1 MHGAKFV
8 KKEIIMSEVLF
19 INACTRQKS
28 RTLDLAL
35 HLLGKFKGNLQRVDL
50 YDMKLLPL
58 DEKGVERRQKAA
70 EREDFSDEE
79 FNLAKQFA
87 GADVIV
93 IAAPYWDLMFPAVL
107 RTYLETICVAGLT
120 FRYSAKGAPVG
131 LCNAKQVYYVTTS
144 GGFIGEYN
152 LGFNYVKTLSQQL
165 FGIDRVECISAE
177 GLDVNPCMV
186 DEVLK
191 KTKEKM
197 KSIYE
202 N

>member
-1 MHGAKFV
+1 MRGEKFV

-28 RTLDLAL
+28 RTLELAQY
-35 HLLGKFKGNLQRVDL
+35 LLEKIKGNLQRIDL

-58 DEKGVERRQKAA
+58 DESGVERREKAA
-70 EREDFSDEE
+70 ESGDFSDEE
-79 FNLAKQFA
+79 FNLAKQFVS
-87 GADVIV
+87 ADIIV

-120 FRYSAKGAPVG
+120 FRYSSKGAPVG
-131 LCNAKQVYYVTTS
+131 LCKAKQIYYVTTS
-144 GGFIGEYN
+144 GGFIGENN

-186 DEVLK
+186 DELLK
-191 KTKEKM
+191 KTKETM